1 MFLCLKKDIFIEN
14 DISNEL
20 YIFLE
25 KVDNLN
31 GKFQRISDRSIF
43 TFTFSEMRNESPLE
57 SCFGYN

>member
-1 MFLCLKKDIFIEN
+1 MLKEGHIYRN

-20 YIFLE
+20 YIYLE